1 MEEENKGLQQRN
13 DELTTQNELL
23 HSESEKMS
31 ARIVTLTQPSEEVGL
46 LTFISKEI
54 ESDSSTPSDHLW
66 EVIRFVKREKEIA
79 ETKREIA
86 EGECSHLKL
95 ATQKLER
102 QLKDTQTEL
111 RELSEATKVL

>member
-1 MEEENKGLQQRN
+1 MEEENKVLKQRN
-13 DELTTQNELL
+13 DELTTQNNLL
-23 HSESEKMS
+23 HCESEKMS

-46 LTFISKEI
+46 VSLVSK
-54 ESDSSTPSDHLW
+54 ESDSSAPDHLW